1 MKTPSF
7 WQQKNII
14 STLLSPLGYVYG
26 WATQFRIKHG
36 HSGHISRPVICIGNI
51 TAGGTGK
58 TPVAISIAKL
68 LQQQGKHPYF
78 VSRGYGGRLKGVIV
92 DKQKHSAAEVGDEPL
107 LLSRQAPV
115 VVNPDRFKAALTA
128 VKNGAELILMDDG
141 FQNPGLHKDISF
153 LVFDGGFG
161 IGNGRI
167 IPSGPL
173 RETLENGLKRADAV
187 IIIGKDKYNL
197 SEKVNKLPVF
207 KGKVV
212 PVPPQTASKKAIAFA
227 GIGRPEKF
235 YTSLQECGFELVK
248 TINFPD
254 HHQYTENELKK
265 LINQAQKEN
274 AELFTTSKDFVK
286 IPVALQS
293 NFQVLEIAVEWER
306 PEFLSKF
313 ILDKIR
319 L

>member
-7 WQQKNII
+7 WQHKNLI
-14 STLLSPLGYVYG
+14 STLLSPLEYLYG

-36 HSGHISRPVICIGNI
+36 HGGHISRPVICIGNI

-78 VSRGYGGRLKGVIV
+78 VSRGYGGKLKGVIV
-92 DKQKHSAAEVGDEPL
+92 DKQKHSAREVGDEPL
-107 LLSRQAPV
+107 LLAKQAPV
-115 VVNPDRFKAALTA
+115 VINPDRFRAALTA

-141 FQNPGLHKDISF
+141 FQNPGLHKDVSF
-153 LVFDGGFG
+153 LVFDGSFG

-187 IIIGKDKYNL
+187 IIIGEDKYNL
-197 SEKVNKLPVF
+197 ADKVNKLPVF
-207 KGKVV
+207 KGKIT

-235 YTSLQECGFELVK
+235 YASLQECGLELIK

-254 HHQYTENELKK
+254 HHRYTETELKG
-265 LINQAQKEN
+265 LINKAKKAN

-286 IPVALQS
+286 IPASLQS
-293 NFQVLEIAVEWER
+293 EFQVLEISVAWER
-306 PEFLSKF
+306 PEFLTKF
-313 ILDKIR
+313 IMDKIR